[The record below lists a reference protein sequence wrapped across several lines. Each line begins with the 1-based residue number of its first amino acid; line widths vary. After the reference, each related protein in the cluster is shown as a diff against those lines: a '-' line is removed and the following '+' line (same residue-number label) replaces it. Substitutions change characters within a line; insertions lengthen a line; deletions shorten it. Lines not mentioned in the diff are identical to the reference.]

1 MKGILFGVKS
11 MKRRLAMAGLL
22 LAGCLF
28 SGNVR
33 AQTPENRVSIEHL
46 RNQSHVP
53 IDFEGM
59 DFNQALRQ
67 RFELLH
73 QKSNEKGQGS
83 DEKKLWV
90 ENAKKMSAKYLKN
103 PKDPEVKELAKE
115 LLKNPNAKEWMQQEL
130 DARKKA
136 LPPETFKGLE
146 ETFKKYQEETTNVA
160 PNDSLGPPDG
170 SQRGL
175 TNAESSE

>member
-1 MKGILFGVKS
+1 
-11 MKRRLAMAGLL
+11 
-22 LAGCLF
+22 
-28 SGNVR
+28 
-33 AQTPENRVSIEHL
+33 
-46 RNQSHVP
+46 
-53 IDFEGM
+53 
-59 DFNQALRQ
+59 
-67 RFELLH
+67 
-73 QKSNEKGQGS
+73 
-83 DEKKLWV
+83 
-90 ENAKKMSAKYLKN
+90 MSAKYLKN

-146 ETFKKYQEETTNVA
+146 ETFKKYQETTNVA

-175 TNAESSE
+175 ANTEPSEKPSGPNAKENAVNNRPAIGMQSG